1 MSKFF
6 GLVLSLGFISLL
18 ASQSAFAFPMPKGSA
33 SEFKAITAIP
43 FTFTNTYDFEG
54 IVALDDCSG
63 SLIRLE
69 NAKDTD
75 LALVL
80 TNGHCYEGGMPV
92 PGQVILNQPSSR
104 TFKLLNPQSQP
115 IATLTATTV
124 VYSTMTRTDMTIYK
138 LGQTYGDILSKYGIH
153 AMTLSSRP
161 ANLQDRIEIIS
172 GYWRR
177 GYTCGVEKFVDQLK
191 EANWTFANSIR
202 YSRPGCETIG
212 GTSGSPITLAGT
224 KIVIGVNNTGNE
236 DGEECTMNNPCE
248 IDSKGAVF
256 YQQGISYGQQT
267 YWLYSC
273 LNAKSELDLN
283 TRGCL
288 LPH

>member
-6 GLVLSLGFISLL
+6 SLFLGLGFISMV
-18 ASQSAFAFPMPKGSA
+18 APQSAFAFPMPQGSA
-33 SEFKAITAIP
+33 SQFKSMVNLP
-43 FTFTNTYDFEG
+43 FTFTASYDFEG
-54 IVALDDCSG
+54 VVALDDCSG

-69 NAKDTD
+69 NSKDSD
-75 LALVL
+75 LGLIL
-80 TNGHCYEGGMPV
+80 TNGHCFEGGMP
-92 PGQVILNQPSSR
+92 PAGTVIVNQPSSR
-104 TFKLLNPQSQP
+104 TFRLLNPQSQP

-124 VYSTMTRTDMTIYK
+124 VYSTMTRTDMTLYRIN
-138 LGQTYGDILSKYGIH
+138 QTYGEILSKYGIH
-153 AMTLSSRP
+153 AMVLSSKP
-161 ANLQDRIEIIS
+161 ASMSDKIDIIS

-191 EANWTFANSIR
+191 EGSWTFANSIR

-224 KIVIGVNNTGNE
+224 KIVVGVNNTGNE
-236 DGEECTMNNPCE
+236 DGEACTMNNPCE
-248 IDSKGAVF
+248 VDSAGAVF
-256 YQQGISYGQQT
+256 YEQGISYGQQT
-267 YWLYSC
+267 YWLYGC

-288 LPH
+288 LPR